1 MTVTSLHRT
10 LEQELAALARGAS
23 LECLVCGEFVFYRG
37 TDIVCS
43 ECGSS
48 WPGLLLSSGGTALNC
63 ESQAG

>member
-10 LEQELAALARGAS
+10 LEQELCALARGAS
-23 LECLVCGEFVFYRG
+23 LECLVCGEFVLYEG
-37 TDIVCS
+37 ADIVCS

-48 WPGLLLSSGGTALNC
+48 WPGLLAGGAALNS